1 MTRPESVPNSKVFTR
16 LWLHECQRVFCD
28 RLVDEKDRQF
38 FKSLALELVH
48 LKFKEKWSEE
58 ELFCTNYKENKL
70 KVTFSMILKCDFD
83 EKLYEEVTEPSR
95 LIKALED
102 KMVDYNYTFTQ
113 APMNIIFFEDAVDH
127 ICRIA
132 RVLKQPRGNA
142 MLIGVSGCGKQ
153 SLTKLAAFLHDA
165 PCS

>member
-1 MTRPESVPNSKVFTR
+1 V
-16 LWLHECQRVFCD
+16 
-28 RLVDEKDRQF
+28 
-38 FKSLALELVH
+38 
-48 LKFKEKWSEE
+48 
-58 ELFCTNYKENKL
+58 
-70 KVTFSMILKCDFD
+70 
-83 EKLYEEVTEPSR
+83 
-95 LIKALED
+95 IKALED